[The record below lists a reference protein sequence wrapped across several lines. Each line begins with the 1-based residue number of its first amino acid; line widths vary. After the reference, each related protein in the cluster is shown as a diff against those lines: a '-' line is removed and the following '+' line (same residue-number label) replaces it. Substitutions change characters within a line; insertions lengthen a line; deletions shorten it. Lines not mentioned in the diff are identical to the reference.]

1 MLISAYIGMVIYNI
15 ILFVARFFHSHA
27 TTFIIVLSVVIA
39 NFLLDVFTIGVTLYL
54 NLQATR
60 MQEQMIKFK

>member
-1 MLISAYIGMVIYNI
+1 MLISAYIGMAIYNI
-15 ILFVARFFHSHA
+15 ILFVARFFNSHT
-27 TTFIIVLSVVIA
+27 TTFLIVLSAVIA
-39 NFLLDVFTIGVTLYL
+39 NFLLDVFTIGITLYL